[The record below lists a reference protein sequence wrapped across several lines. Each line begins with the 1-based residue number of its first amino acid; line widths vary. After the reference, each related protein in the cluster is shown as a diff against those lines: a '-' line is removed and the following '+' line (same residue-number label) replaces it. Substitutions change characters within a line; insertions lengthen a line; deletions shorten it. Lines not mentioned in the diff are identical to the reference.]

1 MKTLKQSILFFLVL
15 IICTCTLQATSID
28 PNKWYQLESKLGG
41 LHLDV
46 PGKSQAPKKEIW
58 VWGKTNGSN
67 QQWMFSPVG
76 DGYFFIIS
84 RNSGLV
90 LDVRHSSKKSGATI
104 WQYPLNKSDAQKW
117 KPVAAGGGYYYLRSK
132 VSKQYLTVNTITKKA
147 ENGTKVVQYPLSR
160 GFPFDRR
167 NAQQWKLKV
176 VRSNTTLTIDPI
188 RKPTRPRTDS
198 EKAEA
203 MMDRDGFY
211 IPGKGFP
218 IFFTDASQFKSCQN
232 CKEPRVVIG
241 KVPDGFNGFVADQ
254 PRLDV
259 PNEVFMQLPGPG
271 TIGDKVSSVYIPE
284 NSGYSVTLFEHKH
297 FNGRRIILR
306 KSVTDLRAF
315 KFNDITSSF
324 LLKKEGRG
332 YILDTRTPIAY
343 GKSLWKGKSM
353 RLRTSIA
360 DLNSKGM
367 GNTISSIKVPYGYRV
382 ILYDG
387 KNFTGKSYTMENKHI
402 RQSIDLKRIG
412 MSDRVESIK
421 IVKLR

>member
-15 IICTCTLQATSID
+15 IICTSTLQATSID

-46 PGKSQAPKKEIW
+46 PGKSQAPKKEIR
-58 VWGKTNGSN
+58 VWSKTNGSN

-90 LDVRHSSKKSGATI
+90 LDVRYSSKQSGATI
-104 WQYPLNKSDAQKW
+104 WQFPLNKSNAQRW
-117 KPVAAGGGYYYLRSK
+117 KPVPAGGGYYYLKSK
-132 VSKQYLTVNTITKKA
+132 VSNQYLTINTITKTA
-147 ENGTKVVQYPLSR
+147 EIGTKVVQYPLSR
-160 GFPFDRR
+160 GFPMDRR
-167 NAQQWKLKV
+167 NAQKWKLKV
-176 VRSNTTLTIDPI
+176 VKSNTTLTIDPI
-188 RKPTRPRTDS
+188 RKPTRPRTDQ

-203 MMDRDGFY
+203 MMDGDGLY

-218 IFFTDASQFKSCQN
+218 ILFTDATDFKPCHN
-232 CKEPRVVIG
+232 CKERRIAIG
-241 KVPDGFNGFVADQ
+241 KVPTGFNGVVADQ
-254 PRLDV
+254 LDLNV
-259 PNEVFMQLPGPG
+259 LNETPHQLAQAGS
-271 TIGDKVSSVYIPE
+271 IGDKISSVYIPE
-284 NSGYSVTLFEHKH
+284 NSGYTIILFEHKYL
-297 FNGRRIILR
+297 NGRSLTLT
-306 KSVTDLRAF
+306 KSVVDLRS
-315 KFNDITSSF
+315 KHFNDITSSF
-324 LLKKEGRG
+324 LLKQEGRG
-332 YILDTRTPIAY
+332 YMLGTRTPTVY
-343 GKSLWKGKSM
+343 GKSLWKGKRL